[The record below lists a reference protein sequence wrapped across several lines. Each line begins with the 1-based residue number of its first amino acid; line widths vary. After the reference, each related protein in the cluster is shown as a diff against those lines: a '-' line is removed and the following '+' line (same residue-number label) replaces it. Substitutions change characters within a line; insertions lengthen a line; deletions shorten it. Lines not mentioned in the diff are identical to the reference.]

1 MDKDDWIRFANEQQA
16 KNMGYRGLTPDQQK
30 AVKEVNDAL
39 KSFMWEM
46 DECKDVWLSTTRR
59 LEAAMYDM
67 QRAFDPISEYQVGEM
82 LQHGITWDID
92 GTWFDNSK
100 KSKK

>member
-30 AVKEVNDAL
+30 AVKELNDAL

-67 QRAFDPISEYQVGEM
+67 QRAFDPI
-82 LQHGITWDID
+82 
-92 GTWFDNSK
+92 
-100 KSKK
+100 